1 MIHIGMP
8 VIMLHI
14 IGVIIMEDLP
24 DRLHL
29 RHLTNRSRSRSLISP
44 TIIPT
49 IPEEI
54 INQEVL
60 TIPEEGISRTHQ
72 NVPEGVAPV
81 EIPVRRAKEDFVDKN
96 KDMKRSI
103 RKVAPFFVES

>member
-8 VIMLHI
+8 GIMPHI
-14 IGVIIMEDLP
+14 IGVIIMEALP
-24 DRLHL
+24 DRLRL
-29 RHLTNRSRSRSLISP
+29 RHLTSRSLINP

-81 EIPVRRAKEDFVDKN
+81 EIPVHRVKADFADKN

>member
-8 VIMLHI
+8 GIMPHI
-14 IGVIIMEDLP
+14 IGVIIMEALP
-24 DRLHL
+24 DRLRL
-29 RHLTNRSRSRSLISP
+29 RHLTSRSRSLINP

-81 EIPVRRAKEDFVDKN
+81 EIPVHRVKADFADKN